1 MKIPTV
7 HPGSMV
13 DRIPMME
20 RICYG
25 PVTEPGYY
33 PVVSATDGVVE
44 RTGWLPLG
52 GYRMGIRS
60 PHGGYFY
67 YAHLSEYD
75 HSSRR
80 RTGSCRR
87 YLGYM
92 GNTGYGSKGTK
103 GRFPVHLH
111 MGIYI
116 KTPKAQEM
124 SVDPYH
130 ILKMLQ
136 ESTGRFDL

>member
-1 MKIPTV
+1 
-7 HPGSMV
+7 
-13 DRIPMME
+13 
-20 RICYG
+20 
-25 PVTEPGYY
+25 
-33 PVVSATDGVVE
+33 
-44 RTGWLPLG
+44 
-52 GYRMGIRS
+52 MGIRS

-75 HSSRR
+75 HSFRE
-80 RTGSCRR
+80 GELVHAGDI
-87 YLGYM
+87 LGYM